1 MAPIAT
7 YMYNITV
14 DLDREVFFNSFLP
27 YLSHLH
33 FVIEHW
39 SEMNFDVKT
48 VLVNYGAF
56 HLLLN
61 ELHTAPTA
69 EVCIIITPILFFMY
83 ISYF

>member
-1 MAPIAT
+1 
-7 YMYNITV
+7 MYLCYL
-14 DLDREVFFNSFLP
+14 DLDREVFFNSYLP

-33 FVIEHW
+33 FVIEQW
-39 SEMNFDVKT
+39 SKLNFDVKT

-69 EVCIIITPILFFMY
+69 EVCMHNYIIIYVLLF
-83 ISYF
+83 IASYFSDHYK